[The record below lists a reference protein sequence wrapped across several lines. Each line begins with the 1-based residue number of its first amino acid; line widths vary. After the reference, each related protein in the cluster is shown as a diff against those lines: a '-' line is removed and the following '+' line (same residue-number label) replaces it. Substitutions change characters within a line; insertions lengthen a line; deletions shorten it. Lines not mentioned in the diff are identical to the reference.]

1 MSSVAP
7 ALPGGNGSSAAAN
20 ARATRVV
27 AICQSNYVPWKG
39 YFDLIRQADEFVLLD
54 DVQFT
59 RRDWRNR
66 NQIKTPRGREW
77 LTIPVEVK
85 GKFTQ
90 PIKDVRIAEAGWK
103 RQHLATITHN
113 YAKAPAFR
121 PQLDLLHELYDDRDE
136 PFLSDVNRRF
146 LTKLCG
152 VLGIRTRITQSMD
165 YALPEGKNERL
176 LDLCLKLG
184 ATEYLSGPAARDY
197 LDVAAFEQAGV
208 RVRWMSYTGYP
219 EYHQLFPPFEHGVS
233 VLDLLLNEGADAPR
247 FLQRSEPA

>member
-1 MSSVAP
+1 MNAGAP
-7 ALPGGNGSSAAAN
+7 APPAPQHPAAA
-20 ARATRVV
+20 ARAARVV
-27 AICQSNYVPWKG
+27 AISQSNYIPWKG

-90 PIKDVRIAEAGWK
+90 AIKDVRIADGAWK
-103 RQHLATITHN
+103 RQHRATITHN
-113 YAKAPAFR
+113 YAKAGSFR
-121 PQLDLLHELYDDRDE
+121 EQLDLLHELYDERAE

-146 LTKLCG
+146 LARLCD
-152 VLGIRTRITQSMD
+152 VLGIRTRITASMD
-165 YALPEGKNERL
+165 YALSDGKTERL

-184 ATEYLSGPAARDY
+184 ATEYLSGPAAQDY
-197 LDVAAFEQAGV
+197 LDVAAFERAGV
-208 RVRWMSYTGYP
+208 RVRWMSYRGYP
-219 EYHQLFPPFEHGVS
+219 EHRQLFPPFEHGVS
-233 VLDLLLNEGADAPR
+233 VLDLILNEGAAAAR
-247 FLQRSEPA
+247 FLNRSESA